1 MFANGGLRTL
11 YVAYRVLAEDQ
22 FLMWVR
28 TYNTV
33 MENREEEVEKV
44 ASSIKQELSLLGAH
58 R

>member
-1 MFANGGLRTL
+1 ML
-11 YVAYRVLAEDQ
+11 YVTYRVLAEDQ